1 MRVEVVAITESQN
14 KNTETVN
21 LAHWMDAKSF
31 PRLLRE
37 EKQIEVSGKH

>member
-1 MRVEVVAITESQN
+1 MRVDVVAIIESQN
-14 KNTETVN
+14 KSTETVN
-21 LAHWMDAKSF
+21 LAHWTDAKTF